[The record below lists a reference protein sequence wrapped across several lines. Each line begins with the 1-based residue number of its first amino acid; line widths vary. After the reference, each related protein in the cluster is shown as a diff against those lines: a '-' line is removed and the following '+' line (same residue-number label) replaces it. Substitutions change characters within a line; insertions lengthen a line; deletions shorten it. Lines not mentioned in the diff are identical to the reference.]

1 MTGNQPRLGGDL
13 LHMLTRGLGLTL
25 ALAIGGLT
33 ACGSNSTEPT
43 RVLTVELRMED
54 HEDEYRY
61 VAVGTVPRF
70 AVGDRVTFA
79 AGNSGTLDHDLQ
91 VVGPDGL
98 AIETADAV
106 APGDTLT
113 VTIDLDEP
121 GIYQLNCLVDNH
133 LTEHGM
139 QQLIQVFDE

>member
-1 MTGNQPRLGGDL
+1 MFIRP
-13 LHMLTRGLGLTL
+13 LGLVLTF
-25 ALAIGGLT
+25 AVGGLV

-43 RVLTVELRMED
+43 RVLTVDLRMED

-79 AGNSGTLDHDLQ
+79 AENAGILDHDLQ
-91 VVGPDGL
+91 IVGPDGL
-98 AIETADAV
+98 AVETADAV
-106 APGDTLT
+106 GPGDTLT

-139 QQLIQVFDE
+139 QTLIQVFDE